1 MLAFKQA
8 LHACITSQRI
18 PDGFLKVVRPCL
30 IPLHD
35 LRDERSPARAVSI
48 RVMYHRGHLC
58 EKILRA
64 VFSEFHRPQIQRSIF
79 AVEQINI
86 LIVLLHG
93 QWEYGLRVFQH
104 RVTVLAK
111 LELFDTVDE
120 PLSGVLFRDLQRKQI
135 QFIRQQLCKLC
146 YLYYLHR
153 NSFPH
158 AALCHLTSFF
168 HFIIDFF
175 IARQQARIQIAA
187 TIYTQARLRTSL
199 FCFLLYQPSLWWVK
213 HRAQGTKIFVKKSPT
228 RLSIG
233 SYTNLSLIGL
243 IFLFII
249 RGLNLTT
256 DGIIPAHTNRL
267 N

>member
-1 MLAFKQA
+1 MVRFRVWEAPAKGTEGTIFMLAFKQA

-48 RVMYHRGHLC
+48 RVIYHRGHLC

-135 QFIRQQLCKLC
+135 SFLKIVLHSFAQNNDLVRIFHSVLFALVDKL
-146 YLYYLHR
+146 
-153 NSFPH
+153 
-158 AALCHLTSFF
+158 
-168 HFIIDFF
+168 
-175 IARQQARIQIAA
+175 
-187 TIYTQARLRTSL
+187 
-199 FCFLLYQPSLWWVK
+199 
-213 HRAQGTKIFVKKSPT
+213 RAKS
-228 RLSIG
+228 
-233 SYTNLSLIGL
+233 
-243 IFLFII
+243 
-249 RGLNLTT
+249 
-256 DGIIPAHTNRL
+256 
-267 N
+267 